1 MIHELLVD
9 TDSHLIRLQHSH
21 ACGRLIILL
30 KTFWLDYYDR
40 FTWVALSIE
49 TLRITKF
56 NRKCATTT
64 GLIPGQT
71 YMLLVVTHFRVV
83 MFDDIAQL
91 FFVTNEIKDEFSL
104 VLFSL

>member
-1 MIHELLVD
+1 MRH
-9 TDSHLIRLQHSH
+9 
-21 ACGRLIILL
+21 
-30 KTFWLDYYDR
+30 YY
-40 FTWVALSIE
+40 WVNSRANI
-49 TLRITKF
+49 
-56 NRKCATTT
+56 
-64 GLIPGQT
+64 